1 MAKLRALCAGD
12 HRLAVTEE
20 MNTLAGV
27 KLSHRAQWAERD
39 RCQSAPS
46 CVSRVPDV
54 AAVTLRHRQSGVSPA
69 RPAISSSGTAAIP
82 EGKRIVTS
90 LPLVNIGRSEETSK
104 AAAVSTG
111 IVNDNA
117 PSDPRYGSQFS
128 SPPMVLLAAQI
139 VGMLPMNKTI
149 NRVKVRSIPCGKYV
163 RRG

>member
-1 MAKLRALCAGD
+1 MV
-12 HRLAVTEE
+12 VTEE
-20 MNTLAGV
+20 MNLASNITGV
-27 KLSHRAQWAERD
+27 ENGKPAQGSLRVRVVAHGCSPSIFRHCGNTRGQEDRNLPAPGEYRAER
-39 RCQSAPS
+39 RTP
-46 CVSRVPDV
+46 
-54 AAVTLRHRQSGVSPA
+54 
-69 RPAISSSGTAAIP
+69 
-82 EGKRIVTS
+82 
-90 LPLVNIGRSEETSK
+90 K

-117 PSDPRYGSQFS
+117 PSDPRNGSQFS